1 MAKKR
6 DYKREYETYQGT
18 PEQIKRRSERNQ
30 ARRKLEKEGRV
41 SKGDGKDV
49 DHKNRKTGD
58 KSEDNLRVR
67 SRSSNRAHG
76 GRVGNKQGK
85 ARGGRN

>member
-6 DYKREYETYQGT
+6 DYKQEYKWQGT
-18 PEQIKRRSERNQ
+18 EEQKTRRAERNSS
-30 ARRKLEKEGRV
+30 RRKLEKAGKV
-41 SKGDGKDV
+41 HKGDGKDV
-49 DHKNRKTGD
+49 DHENRSTGD
-58 KSEDNLRVR
+58 KSKDNLRVR

-85 ARGGRN
+85 ARGGRQ